1 MTPKKGS
8 KRRGTAALW
17 VVGLAVPVAGLYAG
31 VTNYTY
37 DELGRLVRVSDTRNG
52 DRVYAYDPA
61 GNRTQVIVGGTEQ
74 QPPSSEPRERDPR
87 PGSRRAAVDGSPEM
101 LNFGEDL
108 RTPLASLEG
117 LSSPAIDSKVSEP
130 EPRPV
135 NVR

>member
-1 MTPKKGS
+1 MSPKQGS
-8 KRRGTAALW
+8 KSRGKAALW
-17 VVGLAVPVAGLYAG
+17 VVGLAAPVAGLQAG

-61 GNRTQVIVGGTEQ
+61 GNRTQMVVGAPRVGEVLEAAPADPAEKVYSASNAPPTE
-74 QPPSSEPRERDPR
+74 E
-87 PGSRRAAVDGSPEM
+87 VSPLVAM
-101 LNFGEDL
+101 NPDSGIADS
-108 RTPLASLEG
+108 AG
-117 LSSPAIDSKVSEP
+117 DSKASEP

>member
-8 KRRGTAALW
+8 KRRGSAVLW

-61 GNRTQVIVGGTEQ
+61 GNRTQVVVGAPRVGEVLDTAPADPSEKVYSASNAAPSDELSPPVAPISESGT
-74 QPPSSEPRERDPR
+74 S
-87 PGSRRAAVDGSPEM
+87 A
-101 LNFGEDL
+101 
-108 RTPLASLEG
+108 
-117 LSSPAIDSKVSEP
+117 PAIDSKVSEP

>member
-61 GNRTQVIVGGTEQ
+61 GNRTQMIVGAPRVGEVLDTAPADPSEKVYSASTAS
-74 QPPSSEPRERDPR
+74 PDSRSPVEERGEITPADPAPSLTPSSVDSGQRNTERR
-87 PGSRRAAVDGSPEM
+87 
-101 LNFGEDL
+101 
-108 RTPLASLEG
+108 
-117 LSSPAIDSKVSEP
+117 
-130 EPRPV
+130 
-135 NVR
+135 